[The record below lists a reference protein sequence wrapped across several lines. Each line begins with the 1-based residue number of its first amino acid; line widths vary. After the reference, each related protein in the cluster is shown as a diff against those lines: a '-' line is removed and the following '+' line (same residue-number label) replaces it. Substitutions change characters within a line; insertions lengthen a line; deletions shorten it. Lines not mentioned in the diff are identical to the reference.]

1 MRYRWKGI
9 FLAAAAACLLTGC
22 QGAQDGEP
30 VHNPVP
36 EQQEQTK
43 HPEAEEALGR
53 ALQAVESQFPD
64 RRFEPLPE
72 EETEKAVSFFK
83 DSYLFSGRKSEDGY
97 SYILGICLIKENP
110 LEGLTCGKDWS
121 GAGYSASQ
129 FHNGQFLLLEKGDTS
144 SGISSLSAAL
154 EEGMEG
160 ISYLEEAEKR
170 GAFLVPPQ
178 EEGFWKTYSIQNGKL
193 YAEFVREETAPEA
206 QGFSPEFLE
215 ENGAVVKAELSGT
228 FENGERTE
236 SLGNREDLE
245 KLGAL
250 LSEAEKEELPMNEYF
265 PGKLTL
271 TMESEETKELWLSFP
286 DSEGS
291 IPELAAGGSSFYTW
305 DGEQSEAVW
314 RLFGT
319 VYGFGAYGE
328 QIWMEMDPRQVTAED
343 SELSFIL
350 HNDTGRSIQYILSPA
365 IEKKTE
371 KDGKESWEQVESLA
385 GFCGYLTELSEESV
399 RLAVPWK
406 GSFAPDGPG
415 TYRLRIQVL
424 SEEEL
429 RFGVE
434 AEFEVADNG

>member
-1 MRYRWKGI
+1 MRHRWKRI
-9 FLAAAAACLLTGC
+9 FLAAVAACLLTGC
-22 QGAQDGEP
+22 QEAQDVEP
-30 VHNPVP
+30 VHDPVP

-43 HPEAEEALGR
+43 YPEAEAALGR
-53 ALQAVESQFPD
+53 AVQAVESQLPD
-64 RRFEPLPE
+64 RKFEPLPE
-72 EETEKAVSFFK
+72 KETEKAVSFFK

-97 SYILGICLIKENP
+97 SYILGICLTKENP
-110 LEGLTCGKDWS
+110 LAGLTCGKDWG

-129 FHNGQFLLLEKGDTS
+129 FHHGQFLLLEKGDTS
-144 SGISSLSAAL
+144 SGVSSLSAAL

-160 ISYLEEAEKR
+160 ISYLEEAEER
-170 GAFLVPPQ
+170 GAFLIPPE
-178 EEGFWKTYSIQNGKL
+178 EEGFQKTYSIQNGKL
-193 YAEFVREETAPEA
+193 YSEFVRKGTVPEERE
-206 QGFSPEFLE
+206 FSPEFLE
-215 ENGAVVKAELSGT
+215 ENGAVLKAEFSGT
-228 FENGERTE
+228 FKNGERTE

-245 KLGAL
+245 KLGEL

-271 TMESEETKELWLSFP
+271 TMESAETRELWLSFP

-305 DGEQSEAVW
+305 DGDQNETIW

-328 QIWMEMDPRQVTAED
+328 QIWMEMDPKQVTAED

-350 HNDTGRSIQYILSPA
+350 HNDTGRSIQYILSPV

-371 KDGKESWEQVESLA
+371 KDGEESWEQVESLA
-385 GFCGYLTELSEESV
+385 GFCGYLTELSGESV

-406 GSFAPDGPG
+406 GSFALNGPG

-434 AEFEVADNG
+434 AEFEVADHG